1 MGRFFR
7 SDFRPAPVRE
17 GDVKNVTIEAVGEK
31 GDGIAR
37 VNGFV
42 VFVPG
47 KKEGETVKIRITK
60 VLRKVAFSEVV
71 GEASASAAPAKE
83 AAEEPAEE
91 QESTAEIEEPAAKPA
106 KEEKKP
112 KKAKKEP
119 KVEIIKEESEEF

>member
-17 GDVKNVTIEAVGEK
+17 GDVKNVTIETVGEK

-71 GEASASAAPAKE
+71 GEAAPAKE

-91 QESTAEIEEPAAKPA
+91 HAAEIEEPAAKPA
-106 KEEKKP
+106 KKEKKP

-119 KVEIIKEESEEF
+119 KVEIVKEESEEF

>member
-1 MGRFFR
+1 MGRFVR

-37 VNGFV
+37 VDGFV

-47 KKEGETVKIRITK
+47 KKEGETAKIRITK

-71 GEASASAAPAKE
+71 GESVPAKE
-83 AAEEPAEE
+83 AVVEPAAE
-91 QESTAEIEEPAAKPA
+91 TVAEIEKPVA
-106 KEEKKP
+106 VKEKKP
-112 KKAKKEP
+112 KKVKKEP
-119 KVEIIKEESEEF
+119 KVEIIKEEDEEF